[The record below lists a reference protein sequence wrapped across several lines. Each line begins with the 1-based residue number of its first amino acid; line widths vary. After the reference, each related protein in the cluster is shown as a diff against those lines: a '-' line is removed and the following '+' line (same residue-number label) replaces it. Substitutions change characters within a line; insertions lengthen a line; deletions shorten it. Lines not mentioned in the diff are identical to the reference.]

1 MDLLKKDNASNF
13 LERMVF
19 IAWYIWKARNE
30 VVFNSTLPNPELT
43 MRRALDAFREFSNS
57 LVPTHIHMDNPTIED
72 IISQWRAS
80 DRGFV

>member
-1 MDLLKKDNASNF
+1 MELCKKEEGINL
-13 LERMVF
+13 LERVVF

-43 MRRALDAFREFSNS
+43 MRRALEAFREFSDS
-57 LVPTHIHMDNPTIED
+57 LVPTRIHMDNPTIED